1 MRKLQFA
8 LFLLVPIVNF
18 GVQFFADSPF
28 SDDPENFIQPAGYAF
43 SIWGPIFLGM
53 IIYSWFQMKD
63 ERIESESLR
72 KATIAGILAAL
83 ASITFV
89 PISYTDIQWLS
100 LFNLLW
106 HLSALIWLF
115 VNLRKQIQLESNPN
129 TKWYYLPT
137 QMYLG
142 WISAAT
148 AIGFALVIKDTS
160 LVLSESTELL
170 ITAVVIAVLAL
181 VALLMISK
189 NGGVSAIVI
198 IWALIGVIVAN
209 SEYDVVKYSA
219 TAAIAVIAIGLVVA
233 VRRKR
238 ALIYGE

>member
-18 GVQFFADSPF
+18 GVQFFADDPF
-28 SDDPENFIQPAGYAF
+28 ADDPRNFIQPAGYAF

-53 IIYSWFQMKD
+53 IVYSWFQLKE
-63 ERIESESLR
+63 ERVESEPLR

-89 PISYTDIQWLS
+89 PISYTDIQWLN
-100 LFNLLW
+100 LLNLLW
-106 HLSALIWLF
+106 HLFALIWLF
-115 VNLRKQIQLESNPN
+115 VNLRKQIQLEENPQ

-148 AIGFALVIKDTS
+148 AVGFALTLES
-160 LVLSESTELL
+160 FELGLSESTELM
-170 ITAVVIAVLAL
+170 ITAVVIAAL
-181 VALLMISK
+181 VGVALFLISR
-189 NGGVSAIVI
+189 NGGVSAMVI
-198 IWALIGVIVAN
+198 IWALVGVIVA
-209 SEYDVVKYSA
+209 SGEYNIVKYSA
-219 TAAIAVIAIGLVVA
+219 IGAIVLIVVGLVVA
-233 VRRKR
+233 VSRKKP
-238 ALIYGE
+238 LIYGR